1 MPNEDNK
8 ESWDKYQ
15 KLILQELKD
24 LKAGQDRLEDE
35 VITLSQRVAKIENTE
50 RFVQKIQEVATV
62 DQYKKIY
69 EDVSMLNKFKNNALV
84 VFAII
89 QSIVGLGLWYA
100 TYTK

>member
-1 MPNEDNK
+1 MSNENK

-15 KLILQELKD
+15 KLILTELKS
-24 LKAGQDRLEDE
+24 LKAGQERLEDE
-35 VITLSQRVAKIENTE
+35 VITLSQRVARIENTE

-84 VFAII
+84 VFAVI
-89 QSIVGLGLWYA
+89 QSVVGLGLWWA
-100 TYTK
+100 TYNK

>member
-1 MPNEDNK
+1 MSNENR

-15 KLILQELKD
+15 KLILTELKS
-24 LKAGQDRLEDE
+24 LKAGQERLEDE
-35 VITLSQRVAKIENTE
+35 VIVLSQRVARIENTE

-84 VFAII
+84 VFAVI
-89 QSIVGLGLWYA
+89 QSIVGLGLWWA
-100 TYTK
+100 TYNK

>member
-1 MPNEDNK
+1 MPDNENI
-8 ESWDKYQ
+8 ETWDKYQ
-15 KLILQELKD
+15 KLILSELKE

-35 VITLSQRVAKIENTE
+35 VITLSQRVSRIENTE

-69 EDVSMLNKFKNNALV
+69 EDVSVLNKFKNNALV

-89 QSIVGLGLWYA
+89 QSVVGLALWWA
-100 TYTK
+100 TYNK

>member
-1 MPNEDNK
+1 MSDENK

-15 KLILQELKD
+15 KLILTELKS
-24 LKAGQDRLEDE
+24 LKAGQERLEDE

-84 VFAII
+84 VFAVI
-89 QSIVGLGLWYA
+89 QSIVGLGLWWA
-100 TYTK
+100 TYNK